1 MRRSTKDGRQ
11 VLLIDA
17 DDTLWETNRRF
28 QRTFKAFF
36 EIVSRL
42 GLTAEQVRRRV
53 EEAEHDRI
61 RRHGYGESK
70 YIETLVETY
79 QALAG
84 SRAQA
89 SDIEAIRGLAQ
100 RLFGNP
106 LRIFDGVRET
116 LPYLAE
122 RHRLFLFTKGDF
134 EEQGRKVAG
143 TDLGNFF
150 ESREIVPE
158 KNSEVYQAFVERH
171 RLPPEAV
178 WMIGDSPRS
187 DINPALAVGL
197 NAVFIPAEHP
207 WEYEHEEI
215 RPGRGRLLVLKRFAE
230 LREHF

>member
-1 MRRSTKDGRQ
+1 MRGTMKGGRQ

-28 QRTFKAFF
+28 QRTFNAYF
-36 EIVSRL
+36 EIVSSL
-42 GLTAEQVRRRV
+42 GLAAQEVRRRV
-53 EEAEHDRI
+53 NEAEHDRI

-79 QALAG
+79 QAMAG

-89 SDIEAIRGLAQ
+89 SDIEAIRGLSQ
-100 RLFGNP
+100 LLFGNP
-106 LRIFDGVRET
+106 LRIFEGVRET

-143 TDLGNFF
+143 TDLGDFF

-158 KNSEVYQAFVERH
+158 KNSEAYQAFVDRH
-171 RLPPEAV
+171 QLVPEAM

-187 DINPALAVGL
+187 DINPALAIGL
-197 NAVFIPAEHP
+197 NAVYIPAEHP
-207 WEYEHEEI
+207 WEYEDEEI

>member
-1 MRRSTKDGRQ
+1 MRRERQ

-28 QRTFKAFF
+28 QRTFHAYFD
-36 EIVSRL
+36 IVASL
-42 GLTAEQVRRRV
+42 GLPAEEVRRRV
-53 EEAEHDRI
+53 NAAEHERI
-61 RRHGYGESK
+61 QRHGYGESK

-79 QALAG
+79 RALAG
-84 SRAQA
+84 PRAQA
-89 SDIEAIRGLAQ
+89 AHVEAIRGLSQ
-100 RLFGNP
+100 LLFGSP

-122 RHRLFLFTKGDF
+122 RHRLILFTKGDF
-134 EEQGRKVAG
+134 EEQDRKVAG
-143 TDLGNFF
+143 TALAGFF

-158 KNSEVYQAFVERH
+158 KTSEAYRAFVERH
-171 RLPPEAV
+171 RLPQETV

-187 DINPALAVGL
+187 DINPALAAGL